1 MKNIIYEPF
10 LIKPNL
16 KESEEIFKQTISGID
31 EVVNCARQLEVKGAQ
46 HILISMGRDGAI
58 LVTEDGQVYQAKPPS
73 GKVISTVG
81 LGDYMLAAFVAK
93 FGATHDFAESLRF
106 ATAAGTATALSH
118 GIAEKS

>member
-16 KESEEIFKQTISGID
+16 KELEEIFKRTISGID

-73 GKVISTVG
+73 GKVI
-81 LGDYMLAAFVAK
+81 
-93 FGATHDFAESLRF
+93 
-106 ATAAGTATALSH
+106 
-118 GIAEKS
+118 